1 MLFINQALCEG
12 VSHLIMSN
20 SFATPWTVARHAP
33 LSMEFSRPEY
43 WSR

>member
-12 VSHLIMSN
+12 VSRLIMSN
-20 SFATPWTVARHAP
+20 SFATLWTVARHAP

-43 WSR
+43 